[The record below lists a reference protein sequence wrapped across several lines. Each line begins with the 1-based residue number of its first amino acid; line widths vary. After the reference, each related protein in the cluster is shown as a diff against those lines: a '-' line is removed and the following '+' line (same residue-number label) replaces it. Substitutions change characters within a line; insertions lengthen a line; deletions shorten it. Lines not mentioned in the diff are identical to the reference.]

1 MSTIFSQR
9 ILNKKLLLIII
20 LKNNFNSKFKLE
32 QLTIYYLVYITKVM
46 QKCYNK
52 HFSKSVMASYLYTK
66 IDKKFYT

>member
-1 MSTIFSQR
+1 MSIIFSQR

-46 QKCYNK
+46 QKCYN
-52 HFSKSVMASYLYTK
+52 
-66 IDKKFYT
+66 